1 MPSLISNR
9 PRIRAIVT
17 KSITLTVLYYLFFT
31 GYSWAIN
38 FESQVAI
45 TAVIAARINHWPM
58 VVTFA
63 AATWIIGPRVS
74 NATAQISQR
83 VWRFM
88 FNSFFLLKQFQQR
101 VACLVQAE
109 KRKKEKPS
117 NQTVDGLNKL
127 MVAWVQ
133 VFDPAVVGNDP
144 FHGLVHL
151 NISLEIL
158 QGLGLV

>member
-1 MPSLISNR
+1 
-9 PRIRAIVT
+9 
-17 KSITLTVLYYLFFT
+17 
-31 GYSWAIN
+31 
-38 FESQVAI
+38 
-45 TAVIAARINHWPM
+45 
-58 VVTFA
+58 
-63 AATWIIGPRVS
+63 
-74 NATAQISQR
+74 
-83 VWRFM
+83 M

-144 FHGLVHL
+144 FHGLMHL
-151 NISLEIL
+151 NISLKIL
-158 QGLGLV
+158 QGLGLTQLKDPMAPRGLFGVVFI

>member
-17 KSITLTVLYYLFFT
+17 TSITLTVLCYLFLT

-38 FESQVAI
+38 FESQVAT
-45 TAVIAARINHWPM
+45 TAVIAAKINHWPM

-88 FNSFFLLKQFQQR
+88 FNSFFLLKQFQQS

-109 KRKKEKPS
+109 KEKEKPS
-117 NQTVDGLNKL
+117 NRTVGGLNKL
-127 MVAWVQ
+127 MAAWVQ

-151 NISLEIL
+151 NISLKIL
-158 QGLGLV
+158 QSLGLV